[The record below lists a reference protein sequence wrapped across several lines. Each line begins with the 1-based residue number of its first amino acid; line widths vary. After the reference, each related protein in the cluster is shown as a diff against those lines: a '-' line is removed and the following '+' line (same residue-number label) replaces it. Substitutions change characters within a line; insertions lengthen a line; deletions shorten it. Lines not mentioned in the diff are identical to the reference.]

1 MDELYFNSLAE
12 SLKPIQNIVDTFEMQ
27 TTMFQSAIAM
37 QEVFE
42 DTVTIQAAQTAAAS
56 VAATVSSLEPVMDTI
71 EVLSDIYQPIEA
83 LSDTVEVA
91 EAATETIRKTFDFS
105 AITAAISSALSRIVD
120 LFAGVGGLIQERFTY
135 LHECAHNF
143 FHWFFAQVTGYFRK
157 RKERRQHN
165 NLLELKK
172 VLVLCVFPCV
182 KALAIKFHESTILI
196 RFVFLLRNQD
206 RGSSDDSDN
215 YFIYAVAR

>member
-1 MDELYFNSLAE
+1 MDEIYFNSLAE
-12 SLKPIQNIVDTFEMQ
+12 SLDPIQNLANSFEMQ
-27 TTMFQSAIAM
+27 TAMLQSAIAM

-42 DTVTIQAAQTAAAS
+42 NSATIQAAQATAAN
-56 VAATVSSLEPVMDTI
+56 VAATVSTLEPVMDTI
-71 EVLSDIYQPIEA
+71 EALSDIYQPIEA
-83 LSDTVEVA
+83 LSDTVEVV

-135 LHECAHNF
+135 LHEYAHDF
-143 FHWFFAQVTGYFRK
+143 FHWFIAHITGFFRK
-157 RKERRQHN
+157 GTERRQHN

-172 VLVLCVFPCV
+172 VLILYELPCV
-182 KALAIKFHESTILI
+182 KALAIKYHENTILI